1 MVNEIEL
8 KRKSIRDEL
17 DKLNYEFKV
26 EIPKRIA
33 EARAYG
39 DLKENAEYHAARE
52 RQGFV
57 KARIAQ
63 LNAQLGQLKDLNI
76 GEIAD
81 DRIGFGATVL
91 VIDLDSDDRLEFVF
105 VAPNEVDPSSGRIS
119 LSSPIGNA
127 LHNKKAGEIAEAVIP
142 AGKRRYFIEK
152 IVTIH
157 GNVIEEKYQERA

>member
-1 MVNEIEL
+1 MGDGL
-8 KRKSIRDEL
+8 DAKRQSIRDEL
-17 DKLNYEFKV
+17 DRLNYEYKV

-57 KARIAQ
+57 KARISQ
-63 LNAQLGQLKDLNI
+63 LNAQLGQMKELNI
-76 GEIAD
+76 DAIAGD
-81 DRIGFGATVL
+81 KIGFGTSVS
-91 VIDLDSDDRLEFVF
+91 VVDMDSEDRLEFVF
-105 VAPNEVDPSSGRIS
+105 VSPDEIDPSEGRIS
-119 LSSPIGNA
+119 LSSPIGTA
-127 LHNKKAGEIAEAVIP
+127 LQNRQAGDTVEAVIP

-157 GNVIEEKYQERA
+157 GNVFEKKFSG

>member
-1 MVNEIEL
+1 MANDFEQ
-8 KRKSIRDEL
+8 KRQAIRDEL
-17 DKLNYEFKV
+17 ERLNQEYKI

-57 KARIAQ
+57 QARIA
-63 LNAQLGQLKDLNI
+63 D
-76 GEIAD
+76 ECIAY
-81 DRIGFGATVL
+81 GAAVTV
-91 VIDLDSDDRLEFVF
+91 VDLDSDDRIEFVF
-105 VAPNEVDPSSGRIS
+105 VTPNEVDPSAGKIS

-127 LHNKKAGEIAEAVIP
+127 LQGKKVGETVEATIP
-142 AGKRRYFIEK
+142 AGKRRYYIEK

-157 GNVIEEKYQERA
+157 GNTFEKKYKA